1 MSENKGQ
8 KKSSLNQE
16 AGIKAIGAKQ
26 PRVDLV
32 KCKASTVFGQE
43 VSANVGLNVDT
54 GVDIRPDTV
63 AASVAGFGGSIG
75 RTIGVSTPLG
85 GIKFKL
91 W

>member
-16 AGIKAIGAKQ
+16 AGINAIGAKQ

-54 GVDIRPDTV
+54 GVEVRP
-63 AASVAGFGGSIG
+63 IL
-75 RTIGVSTPLG
+75 IPLP
-85 GIKFKL
+85 L
-91 W
+91 QLPDLVEALEEPLE

>member
-43 VSANVGLNVDT
+43 VSANVGLKLRSVL
-54 GVDIRPDTV
+54 IPLPLQLPD
-63 AASVAGFGGSIG
+63 SVEALEE
-75 RTIGVSTPLG
+75 PLE
-85 GIKFKL
+85 
-91 W
+91 